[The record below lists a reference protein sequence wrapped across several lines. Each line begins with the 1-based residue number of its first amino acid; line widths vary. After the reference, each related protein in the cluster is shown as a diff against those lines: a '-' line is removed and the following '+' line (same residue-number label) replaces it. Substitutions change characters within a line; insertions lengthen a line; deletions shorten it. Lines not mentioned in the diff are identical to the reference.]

1 MIPLRPELF
10 SFADPKSVCR
20 LSCTCKTL
28 RSDVRDAKP
37 WGLLARAQLQ
47 PPKPRDEA
55 DALARVR
62 SHVRRRLLAKAL
74 PPTRRVLEGLTLQQA
89 IAREAPG
96 EVEFHL
102 DEFVDFTYFVRL
114 TDGESLIFEGDFGVN
129 GQSDEEELVLRLSPR
144 HANLKW
150 MGKADGLEQERVK
163 IALVAVRDHDQAMVS
178 LSHLN
183 FVSGGYWTSAGGE
196 KMYDFGVFG
205 VIRGLARTSRSHLE
219 LEAHVSVTQDGYVN
233 GLELRPEHVVHPP
246 GDYDPDIGPCDESL
260 FRHVL
265 SYLAGIYP
273 PNARAFVLARIES
286 WLVGAEREAGWDNL
300 DALATDL
307 AEMEEQ
313 IGRGYWGFVSK
324 AKALRVELGMDVT
337 SDEE

>member
-37 WGLLARAQLQ
+37 WGLLAQAQLP

-62 SHVRRRLLAKAL
+62 SHLLRPVVAKAL
-74 PPTRRVLEGLTLQQA
+74 PPTLRALEGLRLQLA
-89 IAREAPG
+89 MARETPAP
-96 EVEFHL
+96 VAFTPDRL
-102 DEFVDFTYFVRL
+102 SDFTYFVRL
-114 TDGESLIFEGDFGVN
+114 TDGERLIFEGDFGVN
-129 GQSDEEELVLRLSPR
+129 RQSDEEELVLHLSPR

-150 MGKADGLEQERVK
+150 MGEADGLEQEHVK

-183 FVSGGYWTSAGGE
+183 FVAGGYWTSDGGE
-196 KMYDFGVFG
+196 QMYDFGHFG
-205 VIRGLARTSRSHLE
+205 VIRGLIQTARSRLE
-219 LEAHVSVTQDGYVN
+219 LEAALSVTQDGYVN
-233 GLELRPEHVVHPP
+233 GLELRPQCVVRPH
-246 GDYDPDIGPCDESL
+246 GDNDPNYYCCDESL

-286 WLVGAEREAGWDNL
+286 WLMGAEREAGWDNL
-300 DALATDL
+300 DALAADL
-307 AEMEEQ
+307 AYMEEK
-313 IGRGYWGFVSK
+313 IGEGYRGYVSQ

>member
-37 WGLLARAQLQ
+37 WGLLAQAQLP

-62 SHVRRRLLAKAL
+62 SYVRRRLLAKAL
-74 PPTRRVLEGLTLQQA
+74 PTTLRALEGLTLQQA
-89 IAREAPG
+89 IARETPAP
-96 EVEFHL
+96 VAFTP
-102 DEFVDFTYFVRL
+102 DAFSDFTFFLRL
-114 TDGESLIFEGDFGVN
+114 TDGERLIFEGDFGVSR
-129 GQSDEEELVLRLSPR
+129 QSDEEGLALHLSPR

-150 MGKADGLEQERVK
+150 MGKADGLEQEHVK

-183 FVSGGYWTSAGGE
+183 FIPGSPYTSAGGE
-196 KMYDFGVFG
+196 TMYCFGVFG
-205 VIRGLARTSRSHLE
+205 VIRGLARTARSHLE
-219 LEAHVSVTQDGYVN
+219 LEAYVSVTQDGYVN
-233 GLELRPEHVVHPP
+233 GLELRPQCVVCPH
-246 GDYDPDIGPCDESL
+246 GDCDPDIYSCDESL
-260 FRHVL
+260 FQYL
-265 SYLAGIYP
+265 LTYLAGIHNP
-273 PNARAFVLARIES
+273 TTRAFVLARIES

-300 DALATDL
+300 GALAADL

-313 IGRGYWGFVSK
+313 IGRGYRGFVSQ

>member
-37 WGLLARAQLQ
+37 WGLLAQAQLP

-62 SHVRRRLLAKAL
+62 SYVRRRLLAKAL
-74 PPTRRVLEGLTLQQA
+74 PTTLRTLEGLTLQQA
-89 IAREAPG
+89 IARETPAP
-96 EVEFHL
+96 VAFTP
-102 DEFVDFTYFVRL
+102 DAFSDFTFFLRL
-114 TDGESLIFEGDFGVN
+114 TDGERLIFEGDFGVSR
-129 GQSDEEELVLRLSPR
+129 QSDEEGLALHLSPR

-150 MGKADGLEQERVK
+150 MGKADGLEQEHVK

-183 FVSGGYWTSAGGE
+183 FIPGSPYTSAGGE
-196 KMYDFGVFG
+196 TMYCFGVFG
-205 VIRGLARTSRSHLE
+205 VIRGLARTARSHLE
-219 LEAHVSVTQDGYVN
+219 LEAYVSVTQDGYVN
-233 GLELRPEHVVHPP
+233 GLELRPQCVVCPH
-246 GDYDPDIGPCDESL
+246 GDCDPDIYSCDESL
-260 FRHVL
+260 FQYL
-265 SYLAGIYP
+265 LTYLAGIHNP
-273 PNARAFVLARIES
+273 TTRAFVLARIES

-300 DALATDL
+300 DALAADL
-307 AEMEEQ
+307 AYMEEK
-313 IGRGYWGFVSK
+313 IGEGYRGYVSQ